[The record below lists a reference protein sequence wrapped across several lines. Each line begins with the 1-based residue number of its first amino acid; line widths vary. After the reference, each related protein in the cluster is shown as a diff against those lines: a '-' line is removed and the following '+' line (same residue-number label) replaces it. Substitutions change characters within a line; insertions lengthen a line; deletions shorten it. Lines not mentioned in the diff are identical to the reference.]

1 MDRLTNRQRL
11 ALEALCRTIVPAA
24 FENERTA
31 DLASHVAARIGDLS
45 SYQQQRATMALRL
58 FASRVLTLLV
68 LGRAVPFA
76 SLGDDARSALLA
88 ACAVHRI
95 AAIRLLL
102 SSVRRLILHTHYGR
116 PESTPPRQV
125 EYAWEGPITRPRTS
139 TRQVPPGVS
148 HGGSGA
154 LRTRVCII
162 GSGVGGAMAAAILAE
177 AGHDVVILE
186 DGGYYTAADF
196 GEDETHALRTLYAD
210 GGLRSTDA
218 LNVSILQGRCAGGG
232 STVNWMVMLRT
243 PEWVI
248 DEWQREHGT
257 EDMDSAAMRAAF
269 EQFERDSNVH
279 PVPDEAHSPANRV
292 ILDGAAK
299 LGWSAHAASINTRDC
314 MRIGSCGLGC
324 PYDAK
329 QGALLTYLPRALN
342 AGARLICDAR
352 VHGIARKGTGY
363 RVSAGALTVDADIVI
378 LAAGAV
384 GTPTLLQ
391 RSSLAPRGTGRNLRL
406 HPTTAVVGIYDH
418 PMYAAT
424 GIPLT
429 TYCDE
434 FVRLDGD
441 YGHWIETPPFRPG
454 LAAVALPGFG
464 EPHRRYMR
472 QFPNIAPLIILARD
486 GAPTGPSV
494 GSVTLRGGDP
504 RIDYRLG
511 SADRESLL
519 HGMESA
525 ARLHF
530 ACGAQSVL
538 TLHGRETLLTSLN
551 DLEKIRAANASIG
564 DPALFSAHV
573 NGTARI
579 GRDPR
584 TSACRPDGQVHGH
597 TGLYVMD
604 GSLLPS
610 APGVNPHE
618 TIAAVTM
625 ILAGKLAGEM

>member
-1 MDRLTNRQRL
+1 MDRLTNGQRR

-24 FENERTA
+24 FEDERTA
-31 DLASHVAARIGDLS
+31 DLAAHVAARIRDLS
-45 SYQQQRATMALRL
+45 PYHQQRALLALRL
-58 FASRVLTLLV
+58 FDSRVLTLLL

-76 SLGDDARSALLA
+76 VLDDGARSSLLA
-88 ACAVHRI
+88 ACSAHRM
-95 AAIRLLL
+95 AAIRLLF
-102 SSVRRLILHTHYGR
+102 SSVRRLILHTHYSRRSVGAGAGDGAGVVLGAR
-116 PESTPPRQV
+116 DRV
-125 EYAWEGPITRPRTS
+125 RVRV
-139 TRQVPPGVS
+139 VPPGVS
-148 HGGSGA
+148 SGDA
-154 LRTRVCII
+154 GMVRARVCII
-162 GSGVGGAMAAAILAE
+162 GSGVGGAMAAAVLAE
-177 AGHDVVILE
+177 AGHDVVVLE
-186 DGGYYTAADF
+186 EGGYYTAADF

-210 GGLRSTDA
+210 GGLRSTHA

-248 DEWQREHGT
+248 EEWQRHHGT

-269 EQFERDSNVH
+269 DQFERDSNVH
-279 PVPDEAHSPANRV
+279 LVPDEEHSPANRV
-292 ILDGAAK
+292 VLDGAAR

-342 AGARLICDAR
+342 AGARLICDAH
-352 VHGIARKGTGY
+352 VQSIARHGSGY
-363 RVSAGALTVDADIVI
+363 RVNAGALAVDADIVI

-384 GTPTLLQ
+384 GTPALLQ
-391 RSSLAPRGTGRNLRL
+391 RSRLAPRGAGQNLTL
-406 HPTTAVVGIYDH
+406 HPTTAVVGIYDQPIH
-418 PMYAAT
+418 ASI

-434 FVRLDGD
+434 FVRRDGD
-441 YGHWIETPPFRPG
+441 HGHWIETPPFRPG
-454 LAAVALPGFG
+454 LAAIALPGFG
-464 EPHRRYMR
+464 ESHRRYMQ
-472 QFPNIAPLIILARD
+472 QFPYIAPLIILARD
-486 GAPTGPSV
+486 GAPRGPSA
-494 GSVTLRGGDP
+494 GSVTLRGGEP

-511 SADRESLL
+511 NGDRESLL

-530 ACGAQSVL
+530 ACGARSVL
-538 TLHGRETLLTSLN
+538 TLHGCETLLHSTN
-551 DLEKIRAANASIG
+551 DLPKIRAANSAVG

-597 TGLYVMD
+597 QGLYVMD

-625 ILAGKLAGEM
+625 ILSKKLAANI